1 MFKFKKVSPTLLYII
16 TIISLVLSGIAGMK
30 WG

>member
-1 MFKFKKVSPTLLYII
+1 MFKLKKVSPTLLYIL

>member
-16 TIISLVLSGIAGMK
+16 TIVSLVLAGIAGMK